1 MVKVAFFEEAVEIPE
16 DVEVKVEG
24 NNKIT
29 VKGPEG
35 GPVTKDFSHARGIRI
50 SVDEDGKKIV
60 FSTHFP
66 GGETLA
72 LIKTLLNITSNLI
85 EGVQKNFEY
94 VCKVCYS
101 HFPCNVEAKP
111 NKGEL
116 HVVNFL
122 GERAPR
128 VAKYNPDLV
137 DVRVEDD
144 DVHLIGPD
152 KEALGQTAANLKR
165 ATRIRLKDPR
175 IYQDG
180 VYSYKIKHGNEVLWE
195 IR

>member
-1 MVKVAFFEEAVEIPE
+1 MVKVAFFEEKIEIPE

-24 NNKIT
+24 NNQVT

-35 GPVTKDFSHARGIRI
+35 GPVTKDFSHARGIKI
-50 SVDEDGKKIV
+50 SIEDNKNIV

-66 GGETLA
+66 GGKTLA
-72 LIKTLLNITSNLI
+72 LINTLISITSNLI
-85 EGVQKNFEY
+85 KGVQTNFEY

-111 NKGEL
+111 NKREL

-128 VAKYNPDLV
+128 KAKYNPDLV
-137 DVRVEDD
+137 DVRVEGD
-144 DVHLIGPD
+144 DVYLIGPD
-152 KEALGQTAANLKR
+152 KELLGQVAANLKR
-165 ATRIRLKDPR
+165 STRIRKKDPR
-175 IYQDG
+175 VYQDG
-180 VYSYKIKHGNEVLWE
+180 VYAYQVKHGDEVLWE